1 MEMLRAAILDENVFR
16 FVNVLS
22 SLVGMLAAVWIIT
35 RPDRQ
40 PK

>member
-1 MEMLRAAILDENVFR
+1 MLQAVILDENVFR

-22 SLVGMLAAVWIIT
+22 SLVGVLAAVWIIT
-35 RPDRQ
+35 RPDHQ